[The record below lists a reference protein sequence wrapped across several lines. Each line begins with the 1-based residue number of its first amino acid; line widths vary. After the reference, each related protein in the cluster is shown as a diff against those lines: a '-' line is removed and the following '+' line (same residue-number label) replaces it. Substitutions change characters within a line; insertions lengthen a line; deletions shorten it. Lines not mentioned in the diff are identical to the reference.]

1 MADRNVTTLEYIT
14 AMITY
19 LLLAHYFTTYLQISV
34 FYGVEVMEALSL
46 RLLSSTKILMNSLLL
61 VFCGEEGTNKGQY

>member
-14 AMITY
+14 AMITNF
-19 LLLAHYFTTYLQISV
+19 AHYFTTYLQISV
-34 FYGVEVMEALSL
+34 FYGVEVIEALSL

-61 VFCGEEGTNKGQY
+61 VFCGVEGTNKGQY